1 MRIASR
7 DIHPHTLLP
16 REMAV
21 ILCPSPLQGTE
32 HGQCFFLQWP
42 RSFSPLLPSKVA
54 VKSRLL
60 GCRDKARPL
69 LPPLTVRPPPLLS
82 LSKTAVAVDS
92 CVLQKRS
99 AITVTFLS
107 GRYPSPFGNSV
118 KQESPHAIF
127 LCRRWSTFFAFLGSH
142 AYLNQPLP
150 REATVACCPSLLGVG
165 AWPLLLSFADE
176 LSPLH
181 CQSRQQ

>member
-7 DIHPHTLLP
+7 DIRPHTLLP
-16 REMAV
+16 RKMAV

-69 LPPLTVRPPPLLS
+69 LPPLTVRAPPLLS

-92 CVLQKRS
+92 CVLQKRI
-99 AITVTFLS
+99 AIIVTFLS
-107 GRYPSPFGNSV
+107 GRSPSPFGNSV
-118 KQESPHAIF
+118 KQELPHAIF
-127 LCRRWSTFFAFLGSH
+127 LCRRWSIATFCFPW
-142 AYLNQPLP
+142 QPRSP
-150 REATVACCPSLLGVG
+150 QPAITKTSNSG
-165 AWPLLLSFADE
+165 LLSFSVGGWNVAIVAF
-176 LSPLH
+176 L
-181 CQSRQQ
+181 CR